1 MREGGGKG
9 RSRVLQAPRGGG
21 HFAVNGRCTPLVF
34 HTLMKE
40 SLDAEIRLPA
50 HRRRSGGDRAE
61 VRWRSGGGQ
70 AACMRGRAVRCR
82 GRDVKAVSRGV
93 QEAQRLGG
101 RAAGRRGGGAA
112 RRRGGGAAAHPE

>member
-50 HRRRSGGDRAE
+50 HRRRSGGGRAE
-61 VRWRSGGGQ
+61 IRWRSGGGQ
-70 AACMRGRAVRCR
+70 VEVGRRSGRLRERQGRALPR
-82 GRDVKAVSRGV
+82 
-93 QEAQRLGG
+93 
-101 RAAGRRGGGAA
+101 
-112 RRRGGGAAAHPE
+112 P

>member
-1 MREGGGKG
+1 MPPVVVLRHELPVVAVREGRGKG

-61 VRWRSGGGQ
+61 VGRRSGR
-70 AACMRGRAVRCR
+70 CVRGRAVRGR

-93 QEAQRLGG
+93 REAQRLGG
-101 RAAGRRGGGAA
+101 GAAGRRGG
-112 RRRGGGAAAHPE
+112 